1 MFHLHFSN
9 QIEFDLKSI
18 NQEFPL
24 LLKEFLNNDWRKG
37 GLRHLIRKI
46 YKTKDFARILGS
58 GRTPTALTNENVEEV
73 EELSLSQEGK
83 INKWVCK

>member
-1 MFHLHFSN
+1 MNKHYGV
-9 QIEFDLKSI
+9 KR
-18 NQEFPL
+18 

-73 EELSLSQEGK
+73 KEFILSFILSLNPLAQLLFARLKFK
-83 INKWVCK
+83 I